1 MNWLNI
7 ETTTLDSEEFVGSE
21 PTVRATWL
29 CLLRYC
35 VGQENGGRI
44 LNCKAWADRKWQQL
58 ARVTQAEVSV
68 ESTLW
73 KWDGDTLEVWAYPVD
88 KEGEVKAKREAGRL
102 GGQSRSEA
110 KLKAVRANG
119 AKHNQST
126 SKAEP
131 KQNLSG
137 DQTERKGK
145 ERKEKG
151 NRKEETCA
159 DESAPDADECWI
171 ALLKTDKAY
180 AGIDVDREFVR
191 MQSWCAT
198 NGKVPTRRRFVNWLL
213 RCERPI
219 NAPATAVKAYL

>member
-21 PTVRATWL
+21 PTARATWL

-44 LNCKAWADRKWQQL
+44 TDCKGWPDRKWQQL

-68 ESTLW
+68 ESSLW
-73 KWDGDTLEVWAYPVD
+73 KWDGDTLEIWAYPVD
-88 KEGEVKAKREAGRL
+88 KESEVKAKREAGRL
-102 GGQSRSEA
+102 GGLSRSEA

-131 KQNLSG
+131 KQKQSG
-137 DQTERKGK
+137 HQTERNGK
-145 ERKEKG
+145 EGKGIGIRKEQG
-151 NRKEETCA
+151 CA
-159 DESAPDADECWI
+159 DESAPDADAAWLAI
-171 ALLKTDKAY
+171 IKTDKAY
-180 AGIDVDREFVR
+180 AGIDVEREFAR
-191 MQSWCAT
+191 MKSWCEAHR
-198 NGKVPTRRRFVNWLL
+198 KLPSRRRFVNWLL

-219 NAPATAVKAYL
+219 EATGTVVKAYL

>member
-21 PTVRATWL
+21 PTARATWL

-44 LNCKAWADRKWQQL
+44 ADCKGWADRKWQQL
-58 ARVTQAEVSV
+58 ARVTQAEVSI
-68 ESTLW
+68 ESALW
-73 KWDGDTLEVWAYPVD
+73 KWDGDTLEIWAYPVD
-88 KEGEVKAKREAGRL
+88 KESEVKAKREAGRL
-102 GGQSRSEA
+102 GGLSRSEA

-126 SKAEP
+126 SKPEP
-131 KQNLSG
+131 KQNQSG

-145 ERKEKG
+145 ERKG
-151 NRKEETCA
+151 IGIGKEQGCA
-159 DESAPDADECWI
+159 DESAPDADATWLAI
-171 ALLKTDKAY
+171 IKTDKAY
-180 AGIDVDREFVR
+180 AGIDVEREFAR
-191 MQSWCAT
+191 MKSWCEAHR
-198 NGKVPTRRRFVNWLL
+198 KLPSRRRFVNWLL

-219 NAPATAVKAYL
+219 EATGTVVKAYL